1 MNSSS
6 TEVLTL
12 TKGEL
17 RVVECSSKVSKGLGS
32 SESQCVIL
40 TCSNLCEFIMIKI
53 WTSYLNS
60 LDYKTKK
67 QKDMTPGKRFV
78 GRKTDWEEDKRK
90 YSVLP

>member
-17 RVVECSSKVSKGLGS
+17 GVLECSSKVGKGLGS
-32 SESQCVIL
+32 SESRCVIL
-40 TCSNLCEFIMIKI
+40 TCSSLCEFIMIKI

-60 LDYKTKK
+60 LDYKTK

-78 GRKTDWEEDKRK
+78 GRKTDLEEDKKK

>member
-6 TEVLTL
+6 TEGLTL

-17 RVVECSSKVSKGLGS
+17 GVVECSSKESKGLGF
-32 SESQCVIL
+32 SESQCVVL
-40 TCSNLCEFIMIKI
+40 TCSSLCKFIMIKI

-60 LDYKTKK
+60 LDYKTN
-67 QKDMTPGKRFV
+67 QKDMTPGKRVV
-78 GRKTDWEEDKRK
+78 GRKTDWEENKRK